1 MKKIFKLYNIFLFLL
16 ITFFVG
22 LTFIYEKEENNL
34 RLSTLNK
41 IQTQSKYINEYF
53 TINKAFILSLK
64 NTLISN
70 LNIPDLV
77 HPAFV
82 EIKNKKQKG
91 TYNILCNIDNIKS
104 TLNGLGSLSNID
116 IDTVQE
122 LNSVLYLNPLFKTI
136 LNSKHDIQWVYYT
149 SAKQFMYIA
158 PSNDIW
164 DKDFLKYLYTKE
176 FWTEAIPSNNPS
188 GELVLTK
195 IYDDGAGKGF
205 MTTLSLPIFFDEE
218 FKGIL
223 SIDMSLSTLNKMI
236 NNIKLPGE
244 IYLVNEDDLIISS
257 NQVFKLD
264 ESLVQNNSTLSLELF
279 DNRLKLVYI
288 EDKKDK
294 IFTILIN
301 TLPVV
306 MLLLFSLI
314 IVYILI
320 HQFIL
325 IKKIKVIANKDFL
338 TSLLNR
344 RSMIKETTK
353 QLGIANRYNQNVSL
367 LLIDIDFF
375 KKVNDT
381 FGHQTGDT
389 AIKEISKV
397 LCKNVRESDLV
408 SRYGGEEFLILLYN
422 TDLESAYLLAERIR
436 KEIAGLKIKG
446 ISFPLTISI
455 GCTEY
460 KKEESLDNFIS
471 RADFLLYEAKKKGR
485 NQTVK
490 A

>member
-41 IQTQSKYINEYF
+41 IKTQSKYINEYF

-205 MTTLSLPIFFDEE
+205 MTTLSLPIFFDEK

-436 KEIAGLKIKG
+436 QEIAGLKIKR

-460 KKEESLDNFIS
+460 KKEESLDSFIS